1 MKEDCPNYKSETSGK
16 HTEHY
21 CIFRYWG
28 CWFKGD
34 DHTQCQFYEQLLTDE
49 EPKPRTDEDLM
60 AKPKHETWWERYVS
74 ELYDR

>member
-28 CWFKGD
+28 CYFQGD
-34 DHTQCQFYEQLLTDE
+34 DHTQCQFYDE
-49 EPKPRTDEDLM
+49 LSASDNKEI
-60 AKPKHETWWERYVS
+60 
-74 ELYDR
+74 